1 MDFKEVTST
10 SEYQT
15 LFNLIQAQEGHNL
28 ATSWAN

>member
-1 MDFKEVTST
+1 MDFKEVTSI

-15 LFNLIQAQEGHNL
+15 LVNLIQAQEGPNL